1 MRNFILPLGIAALL
15 ASPAIAQ
22 QPTAPPTHTAGDIL
36 AVKMGQMEIQ
46 LATLQAENERLN
58 VQVDMLQKQLEAAK
72 TTSSPPK

>member
-1 MRNFILPLGIAALL
+1 ML

-58 VQVDMLQKQLEAAK
+58 AQVDMLQKQLDAAK
-72 TTSSPPK
+72 TIPSPQK